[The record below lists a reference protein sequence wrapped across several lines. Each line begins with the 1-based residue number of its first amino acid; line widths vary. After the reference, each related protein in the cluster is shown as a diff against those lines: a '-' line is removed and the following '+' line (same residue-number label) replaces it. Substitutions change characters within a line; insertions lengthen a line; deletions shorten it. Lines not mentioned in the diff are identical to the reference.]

1 MIAQEEFQRFFDTI
15 KALRAPNGCPWD
27 KEQTPLSMRNDL
39 IEESFEAL
47 DAISEQNP
55 EHAKEELGD
64 VILNATMIS
73 YMYEQ
78 ENHFTVADVYKE
90 LTDKLIRRHPHVF
103 PESEGQSCVEQKTST
118 PEEVLQQWDRIKSN
132 LENRKS
138 SSILD
143 EVPNGFPPLLKAYK
157 MQKKAAKKGFDWKD
171 LKPVKD
177 KIFEEL
183 NEVEQAYETLQQF
196 KQEPSN
202 TKPFTVNSSETANE
216 LQLHLEEEI
225 GDLLFSVVNYARHL
239 NVDPSVALNRTNQKF
254 YKRFSYVEQEMTKAN
269 IPMDYEHLKEQDN
282 FWKQAKDILTSNTLY
297 VSKKND
303 KYGFVNEKNEV
314 VVDYI
319 YDDATEQNSY
329 GYAAIKKDGLWGAI
343 DSKGNI
349 VIEPKYNLDDNLVID
364 FIGKWHLGE
373 DLNMNYYCDI

>member
-1 MIAQEEFQRFFDTI
+1 MTAQEEFQRFFNTI

-39 IEESFEAL
+39 IEEAFEAL

-183 NEVEQAYETLQQF
+183 NEVEQAYENLQQF

-202 TKPFTVNSSETANE
+202 AKPFTVNSSETTNE

-282 FWKQAKDILTSNTLY
+282 FWNQAKDIL
-297 VSKKND
+297 K
-303 KYGFVNEKNEV
+303 
-314 VVDYI
+314 
-319 YDDATEQNSY
+319 
-329 GYAAIKKDGLWGAI
+329 
-343 DSKGNI
+343 
-349 VIEPKYNLDDNLVID
+349 
-364 FIGKWHLGE
+364 
-373 DLNMNYYCDI
+373 

>member
-1 MIAQEEFQRFFDTI
+1 MTAQEEFQRFFDTI

-39 IEESFEAL
+39 IEEAFEAL

-78 ENHFTVADVYKE
+78 ENHFTVANVYKE

-183 NEVEQAYETLQQF
+183 NEVEQAYENLQQF

-202 TKPFTVNSSETANE
+202 AKPFTVNSSETTNE

-282 FWKQAKDILTSNTLY
+282 FWNQAKDIL
-297 VSKKND
+297 K
-303 KYGFVNEKNEV
+303 
-314 VVDYI
+314 
-319 YDDATEQNSY
+319 
-329 GYAAIKKDGLWGAI
+329 
-343 DSKGNI
+343 
-349 VIEPKYNLDDNLVID
+349 
-364 FIGKWHLGE
+364 
-373 DLNMNYYCDI
+373 

>member
-1 MIAQEEFQRFFDTI
+1 MTAQEEFQRFFDTI

-39 IEESFEAL
+39 IEEAFEVL

-143 EVPNGFPPLLKAYK
+143 EVPKGFPPLLKAYK

-183 NEVEQAYETLQQF
+183 NEVEQAYENLQQF

-202 TKPFTVNSSETANE
+202 AKPFTVNSSETTNE

-282 FWKQAKDILTSNTLY
+282 FWNKAKDIL
-297 VSKKND
+297 K
-303 KYGFVNEKNEV
+303 
-314 VVDYI
+314 
-319 YDDATEQNSY
+319 
-329 GYAAIKKDGLWGAI
+329 
-343 DSKGNI
+343 
-349 VIEPKYNLDDNLVID
+349 
-364 FIGKWHLGE
+364 
-373 DLNMNYYCDI
+373 

>member
-1 MIAQEEFQRFFDTI
+1 MTAQEEFQRFFDTI

-39 IEESFEAL
+39 IEEAFEAL

-196 KQEPSN
+196 KQEQSN
-202 TKPFTVNSSETANE
+202 AKPFTVNSSEMTNE

-282 FWKQAKDILTSNTLY
+282 FWNKAKDIL
-297 VSKKND
+297 K
-303 KYGFVNEKNEV
+303 
-314 VVDYI
+314 
-319 YDDATEQNSY
+319 
-329 GYAAIKKDGLWGAI
+329 
-343 DSKGNI
+343 
-349 VIEPKYNLDDNLVID
+349 
-364 FIGKWHLGE
+364 
-373 DLNMNYYCDI
+373 

>member
-1 MIAQEEFQRFFDTI
+1 MITQKEFQRFFDTI

-39 IEESFEAL
+39 IEEAFEAL

-183 NEVEQAYETLQQF
+183 NEVEQAYENLQQF

-202 TKPFTVNSSETANE
+202 AKPFTVNSSETTNE

-282 FWKQAKDILTSNTLY
+282 FWNQAKDIL
-297 VSKKND
+297 K
-303 KYGFVNEKNEV
+303 
-314 VVDYI
+314 
-319 YDDATEQNSY
+319 
-329 GYAAIKKDGLWGAI
+329 
-343 DSKGNI
+343 
-349 VIEPKYNLDDNLVID
+349 
-364 FIGKWHLGE
+364 
-373 DLNMNYYCDI
+373 

>member
-1 MIAQEEFQRFFDTI
+1 MTAQEEFQRFFDTI

-39 IEESFEAL
+39 IEEAFEAL

-202 TKPFTVNSSETANE
+202 AKPFTVNSSETANE

-282 FWKQAKDILTSNTLY
+282 FWNQAKDIL
-297 VSKKND
+297 K
-303 KYGFVNEKNEV
+303 
-314 VVDYI
+314 
-319 YDDATEQNSY
+319 
-329 GYAAIKKDGLWGAI
+329 
-343 DSKGNI
+343 
-349 VIEPKYNLDDNLVID
+349 
-364 FIGKWHLGE
+364 
-373 DLNMNYYCDI
+373 

>member
-1 MIAQEEFQRFFDTI
+1 MTAQEEFQRFFDTI

-39 IEESFEAL
+39 IEEAFEAL

-143 EVPNGFPPLLKAYK
+143 EVPKGFPPLLKAYK

-183 NEVEQAYETLQQF
+183 NEVEQAYENLQQY
-196 KQEPSN
+196 KQEQSN
-202 TKPFTVNSSETANE
+202 AKPFTVNSSETANE

-282 FWKQAKDILTSNTLY
+282 FWNQAKDIL
-297 VSKKND
+297 K
-303 KYGFVNEKNEV
+303 
-314 VVDYI
+314 
-319 YDDATEQNSY
+319 
-329 GYAAIKKDGLWGAI
+329 
-343 DSKGNI
+343 
-349 VIEPKYNLDDNLVID
+349 
-364 FIGKWHLGE
+364 
-373 DLNMNYYCDI
+373 

>member
-39 IEESFEAL
+39 IEEAFEAL

-183 NEVEQAYETLQQF
+183 NEVEQAYENLQQF

-202 TKPFTVNSSETANE
+202 AKPFTVNSSETTNE

-282 FWKQAKDILTSNTLY
+282 FWNQAKDIL
-297 VSKKND
+297 K
-303 KYGFVNEKNEV
+303 
-314 VVDYI
+314 
-319 YDDATEQNSY
+319 
-329 GYAAIKKDGLWGAI
+329 
-343 DSKGNI
+343 
-349 VIEPKYNLDDNLVID
+349 
-364 FIGKWHLGE
+364 
-373 DLNMNYYCDI
+373 

>member
-1 MIAQEEFQRFFDTI
+1 MNAQNEFQRFFDTI

-27 KEQTPLSMRNDL
+27 REQTPISMRNDL
-39 IEESFEAL
+39 IEEAFEAI

-103 PESEGQSCVEQKTST
+103 PESEGQACVEQKTST

-183 NEVEQAYETLQQF
+183 NEVEDAYNNLQKLQNS
-196 KQEPSN
+196 QQN
-202 TKPFTVNSSETANE
+202 TKAFTTNSSEELNM

-239 NVDPSVALNRTNQKF
+239 NVDPTVALNRTNQKF

-282 FWKQAKDILTSNTLY
+282 FWNKAKDIL
-297 VSKKND
+297 K
-303 KYGFVNEKNEV
+303 
-314 VVDYI
+314 
-319 YDDATEQNSY
+319 
-329 GYAAIKKDGLWGAI
+329 
-343 DSKGNI
+343 
-349 VIEPKYNLDDNLVID
+349 
-364 FIGKWHLGE
+364 
-373 DLNMNYYCDI
+373 

>member
-1 MIAQEEFQRFFDTI
+1 MTAQEEFQRFFDTI

-39 IEESFEAL
+39 IEEAFEAL

-103 PESEGQSCVEQKTST
+103 PESEGQSCMEQKTST

-143 EVPNGFPPLLKAYK
+143 EVPKGFPPLLKAYK

-202 TKPFTVNSSETANE
+202 AKPFTVNSSETANE

-282 FWKQAKDILTSNTLY
+282 FWNKAKDIL
-297 VSKKND
+297 K
-303 KYGFVNEKNEV
+303 
-314 VVDYI
+314 
-319 YDDATEQNSY
+319 
-329 GYAAIKKDGLWGAI
+329 
-343 DSKGNI
+343 
-349 VIEPKYNLDDNLVID
+349 
-364 FIGKWHLGE
+364 
-373 DLNMNYYCDI
+373 

>member
-1 MIAQEEFQRFFDTI
+1 MTAQEEFQRFFDTI

-39 IEESFEAL
+39 IEEAFEAL

-183 NEVEQAYETLQQF
+183 NEVEDAYNNLQKLQNSQQNP
-196 KQEPSN
+196 KA
-202 TKPFTVNSSETANE
+202 FTTNSSEELNM

-239 NVDPSVALNRTNQKF
+239 NVDPTVALNRTNQKF

-282 FWKQAKDILTSNTLY
+282 FWNKAKDIL
-297 VSKKND
+297 K
-303 KYGFVNEKNEV
+303 
-314 VVDYI
+314 
-319 YDDATEQNSY
+319 
-329 GYAAIKKDGLWGAI
+329 
-343 DSKGNI
+343 
-349 VIEPKYNLDDNLVID
+349 
-364 FIGKWHLGE
+364 
-373 DLNMNYYCDI
+373 

>member
-1 MIAQEEFQRFFDTI
+1 MTAQEEFQRFFDTI

-39 IEESFEAL
+39 IEEAFEAL

-78 ENHFTVADVYKE
+78 ENNFTVADVYKE

-143 EVPNGFPPLLKAYK
+143 EVPKGFPPLLKAYK
-157 MQKKAAKKGFDWKD
+157 MQKKQQKRALTG
-171 LKPVKD
+171 
-177 KIFEEL
+177 KI
-183 NEVEQAYETLQQF
+183 
-196 KQEPSN
+196 
-202 TKPFTVNSSETANE
+202 
-216 LQLHLEEEI
+216 
-225 GDLLFSVVNYARHL
+225 
-239 NVDPSVALNRTNQKF
+239 
-254 YKRFSYVEQEMTKAN
+254 
-269 IPMDYEHLKEQDN
+269 
-282 FWKQAKDILTSNTLY
+282 
-297 VSKKND
+297 
-303 KYGFVNEKNEV
+303 
-314 VVDYI
+314 
-319 YDDATEQNSY
+319 
-329 GYAAIKKDGLWGAI
+329 
-343 DSKGNI
+343 
-349 VIEPKYNLDDNLVID
+349 
-364 FIGKWHLGE
+364 
-373 DLNMNYYCDI
+373 